1 MSDYLHLPIAAGVS
15 LLASLSVLAVLTPS
29 LHQLLRRLCPD
40 EAAAAFWLSY
50 TRVMLVIAPLLLVLL
65 MDQLGDWQD
74 PVTALRLALMAALAG
89 LLIGLRI
96 IGRRLGQF
104 VRVPDTM
111 GGAE

>member
-50 TRVMLVIAPLLLVLL
+50 TRVMLVIAPLLLVLPAQAQVAPTASEIAAYQGL
-65 MDQLGDWQD
+65 HAAAARGDV
-74 PVTALRLALMAALAG
+74 PALCRGRAA
-89 LLIGLRI
+89 
-96 IGRRLGQF
+96 
-104 VRVPDTM
+104 
-111 GGAE
+111 

>member
-65 MDQLGDWQD
+65 SPQSTLGL
-74 PVTALRLALMAALAG
+74 TLM
-89 LLIGLRI
+89 
-96 IGRRLGQF
+96 
-104 VRVPDTM
+104 TY
-111 GGAE
+111 